1 MGIREDLLNY
11 KRQSLENPA
20 VTKAVEDTQNL
31 RNSVFRDAGDAVTE
45 WAQGA
50 IQGAE
55 EVGRAAAQVG
65 AVAPEAVTDLG
76 VDTELPQATPEQQ
89 QALNW
94 YSDASNTFQDE
105 TVAPVAVAAALT
117 GTGYGFMAMAPFI
130 AKKILK
136 DAEAKGTGTA
146 VTDFALDS
154 IPIYGTYRMTQEEG
168 FSEFAEAHPLRALG
182 LALAGE
188 ADTVF
193 PVMATAR
200 MARKSYLMKVKKKTP
215 AEAEQIVTGEFDL
228 KKGKIDK
235 AAETEDAVFYSKT
248 PSENLKAY
256 KRPEKTFKATKLKD
270 NEMEPTMNPKVSKEV
285 DDLLVEGIT
294 KARQQRQADM
304 EFFKDGLGQEVK
316 PLESTLTGTV
326 HINDIWKTANS
337 ITPIRAGRLRAGKNV
352 LGYFETKTEGIRTRS
367 FQNFETIAHEVG
379 HFIDKR
385 LGLKGA
391 DEELI
396 RNATAKWGDAYTPQQ
411 RRAEGIAEFTAEYM
425 FNPEVAKKNFPEY
438 YEIFTKGLSSNAD
451 LSAKVDKLS
460 NQIRR
465 WHYQSPEAQVRG
477 NISIY
482 GDQQRSLRDRADK
495 AFTSVYR
502 AWVDD
507 TKGIR
512 DVIKDT
518 VGDVERAE
526 DPAALAQAIKSQ
538 VPGRIALL
546 LGDTNIPT
554 EYAISVLEK
563 IYNTPLNRVT
573 FKDVLAPLK
582 AVSDKPEYK
591 EYLAKT
597 GLKDMYEAFN
607 SYITAKHF
615 IEIINEMNRRRVEAI
630 DEELK
635 LIQQKVETLQK
646 EKDVES
652 VKTDLI
658 SLWERKNILEKKKE
672 AILAGKD
679 DFKTPNPKTAYE
691 KVVNEA
697 PSALRRASN
706 RLRNFNNNLLNIAVA
721 NDLLKQSTAKYFRQ
735 TYPYYVPVY
744 RDFSIEA
751 GQLTTIGQKAAN
763 SYVNID
769 NFYKSL
775 NKKGSDRAV
784 VDPLLQMEKATSRL
798 IKNVESNKVAKA
810 VVKLAQEE
818 GGSDI
823 AIRVSGTNPSA
834 ARNIFTVWIKGKK
847 EAWQVIP
854 EELYD
859 YLANANKDEA
869 YVALDVVRKLAKTSA
884 KTLRIGATT
893 SPFYMIANFL
903 KDSVFA
909 GLSSQTGMK
918 PFFSA
923 LNGFMYRK
931 DKELMAK
938 FYAEGVP
945 FSTYVGS
952 NGDIT
957 SRLRSYST
965 KETGVKA
972 TKGYK
977 MLSLALDKA
986 LRASNA
992 FEEAP
997 RLVEF
1002 KRMLDK
1008 GASLDQAGDA
1018 ARDLTLNFARAGTK
1032 GRQVNQYTAFFNA
1045 AIQGTDKFVRLLEPS
1060 RRKETLFKGIMYLT
1074 LPSLALWMQN
1084 KDKDWYRDINYSDKM
1099 KYWFWEAAPDV
1110 ILRIP
1115 KPDIAGYIFAS
1126 VPERIMDMAMTQDVK
1141 ATDGMS
1147 AYLLSNTLPDFV
1159 PTPILIAGEVM
1170 LNKDTYRGRDIV
1182 SAKDQQKEPK
1192 DQYNL
1197 YTSEV
1202 AKGIGQVTGWSPL
1215 LIDHALK
1222 GQTGSSGTFF
1232 LGIMDKVLKDNQTPT
1247 RKPTELTR
1255 FTHALGKRTRTSEVF
1270 YDGLDKLE
1278 KQYNSRGDRKKGKAL
1293 EGMRSAKRRVDEYRR
1308 KITKV
1313 LNNASLSGDQ
1323 KRAKMDEYEA
1333 KIQQIQRKANS
1344 KYLNYKYIQQQ

>member
-11 KRQSLENPA
+11 KRPSLENPA

-154 IPIYGTYRMTQEEG
+154 LPIYGTYRMTQEEG

-188 ADTVF
+188 ADIVF

-200 MARKSYLMKVKKKTP
+200 MARKGYLMKVKKKTP

-235 AAETEDAVFYSKT
+235 VAETEDAVFYSKT

-538 VPGRIALL
+538 VPGRTALL

-582 AVSDKPEYK
+582 AVSDQPVYK

-607 SYITAKHF
+607 SYATAKHF
-615 IEIINEMNRRRVEAI
+615 L
-630 DEELK
+630 ELY
-635 LIQQKVETLQK
+635 KVF
-646 EKDVES
+646 
-652 VKTDLI
+652 
-658 SLWERKNILEKKKE
+658 
-672 AILAGKD
+672 GD
-679 DFKTPNPKTAYE
+679 DFKAPNPKETYE
-691 KVVNEA
+691 KVVANA
-697 PSALRRASN
+697 PAALRRSSEL
-706 RLRNFNNNLLNIAVA
+706 LRQYNDNLLDIAVA
-721 NDLLKQSTAKYFRQ
+721 NDLLAKETADYFKK
-735 TYPYYVPVY
+735 TYPYYVPAQ
-744 RDFSIEA
+744 RDFSIET
-751 GQLTTIGQKAAN
+751 GVSSVSQRGAN

-854 EELYD
+854 EGMYD
-859 YLANANKDEA
+859 LLANATKEEA
-869 YVALDVVRKLAKTSA
+869 FIALDTIKKLGRMSA

-893 SPFYMIANFL
+893 SPFYMLANFL

-992 FEEAP
+992 VEEAP

-1008 GASLDQAGDA
+1008 GFSLDQAGDA
-1018 ARDLTLNFARAGTK
+1018 ARDLTINFARAGTA

-1045 AIQGTDKFVRLLEPS
+1045 AIQGTDKFLRLLRDNP
-1060 RRKETLFKGIMYLT
+1060 KETMAKGVAYLT
-1074 LPSLALWMQN
+1074 IPSLALWMWN

-1099 KYWFWEAAPDV
+1099 KYWFIEAAPDV

-1141 ATDGMS
+1141 ATEGMS
-1147 AYLLSNTLPDFV
+1147 AYLFENTLPNPV
-1159 PTPILIAGEVM
+1159 PTPILVAGEIM
-1170 LNKDTYRGRDIV
+1170 LNKDTYRDRDIV

-1202 AKGIGQVTGWSPL
+1202 AKGIGQVTGWSPM

-1222 GQTGSSGTFF
+1222 GQTGSLGNFF
-1232 LGIMDKVLKDNQTPT
+1232 LTAFDVMAKDNQTPT

-1344 KYLNYKYIQQQ
+1344 KYLNYKYIQQQK

>member
-11 KRQSLENPA
+11 KGQSLENPA

-117 GTGYGFMAMAPFI
+117 GTGYGFMAMVPFI

-154 IPIYGTYRMTQEEG
+154 IPLYGTYRMTQEEG

-200 MARKSYLMKVKKKTP
+200 MARKGYLMKVKKKTP

-256 KRPEKTFKATKLKD
+256 KRPEKTFKVTKLKD

-337 ITPIRAGRLRAGKNV
+337 ITPIRAGRMRAGKDT

-538 VPGRIALL
+538 VPGRTALL

-563 IYNTPLNRVT
+563 IYNTPLNKVT

-582 AVSDKPEYK
+582 AVSDQPVYK

-597 GLKDMYEAFN
+597 GLKDMYEAFD
-607 SYITAKHF
+607 SYATAKHF
-615 IEIINEMNRRRVEAI
+615 L
-630 DEELK
+630 ELYK
-635 LIQQKVETLQK
+635 
-646 EKDVES
+646 
-652 VKTDLI
+652 
-658 SLWERKNILEKKKE
+658 
-672 AILAGKD
+672 AFGD
-679 DFKTPNPKTAYE
+679 DFKAPNPKETYE
-691 KVVNEA
+691 KVVANA
-697 PSALRRASN
+697 PAALRRSSEL
-706 RLRNFNNNLLNIAVA
+706 LRQYNDNLLDIAVT
-721 NDLLKQSTAKYFRQ
+721 NDLLTKETADYFKK
-735 TYPYYVPVY
+735 TYPYYVPAQ
-744 RDFSIEA
+744 RDFSIET
-751 GQLTTIGQKAAN
+751 GVSSVSQRGAN

-884 KTLRIGATT
+884 KTLRIGATI
-893 SPFYMIANFL
+893 SLFYMIANFL

-1008 GASLDQAGDA
+1008 GVSLDQAGDA

-1045 AIQGTDKFVRLLEPS
+1045 AIQGTDKFLRLLRDNP
-1060 RRKETLFKGIMYLT
+1060 KETMAKGVAYLT
-1074 LPSLALWMQN
+1074 LPSLALWMWN

-1099 KYWFWEAAPDV
+1099 KYWFIEAAPGV

-1182 SAKDQQKEPK
+1182 SVKDQQKEPK

-1232 LGIMDKVLKDNQTPT
+1232 LGIMDKALKDNQTPT

-1344 KYLNYKYIQQQ
+1344 KYLNYKYIQQQK